1 MNMNIST
8 DVVNL
13 ADAIRLIGQPVRIQI
28 LLILENDPACVCH
41 MEAVTGIRQAAISQQ
56 LTILRNAGLVQAA
69 REGRNIFYSLSHPD
83 IIQSINNVATVLKI
97 SQASLAAFSN
107 KPLQNCPCP
116 RCNPEMDPVLAC
128 KKLR

>member
-8 DVVNL
+8 DVANL
-13 ADAIRLIGQPVRIQI
+13 ADVIRLIGQPVRIQI
-28 LLILENDPACVCH
+28 LLILANDSACVCH
-41 MEAVTGIRQAAISQQ
+41 IEAITGIRQAAISQQ
-56 LTILRNAGLVQAA
+56 LTILRKAALVQST

-83 IIQSINNVATVLKI
+83 IIQSIKNVAGVLKI

-107 KPLQNCPCP
+107 KPIKNCPCP

-128 KKLR
+128 KKIH